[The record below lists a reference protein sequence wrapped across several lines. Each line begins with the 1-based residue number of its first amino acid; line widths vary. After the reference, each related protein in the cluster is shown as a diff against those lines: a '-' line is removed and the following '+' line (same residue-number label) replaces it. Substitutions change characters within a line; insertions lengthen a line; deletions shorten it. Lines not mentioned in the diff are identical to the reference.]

1 MDVYVQRERCNRI
14 NDNLAKPRGGDYWTG
29 WKKIRKEKRVGARH
43 RATDKRLSIRE
54 EIGSSRLRPLSKY
67 TVTQYWHASLVKM
80 LCVYKHI
87 IYIYN
92 FTKIKQRY
100 WIVSI
105 HIPGDRNVIYHLFES
120 RKNTKESRVRNL
132 GRFNFG
138 KNCKKRREKE
148 KNDGRQTGSR
158 LCLLWKS
165 RDTFSRKKEKKK
177 LLVRVDRDLKIQ
189 LGREEV
195 DRSKGPVLCQG
206 ARVREGKKGDAR
218 VSADWMGGI
227 ARFLPNPG
235 DLWHKFADR
244 RQRERRDRAK
254 GRQKRKRREMLS
266 RRFLVNVAVKE
277 GKEGGEK
284 EFLRNQSSRDREL
297 IIDQIYGII
306 VNQIMRF

>member
-1 MDVYVQRERCNRI
+1 
-14 NDNLAKPRGGDYWTG
+14 
-29 WKKIRKEKRVGARH
+29 
-43 RATDKRLSIRE
+43 
-54 EIGSSRLRPLSKY
+54 
-67 TVTQYWHASLVKM
+67 M

-138 KNCKKRREKE
+138 RIVKREEKRRKTTADRRAAACAFCENRVTRFREKRKKKNCWS
-148 KNDGRQTGSR
+148 GLIAT
-158 LCLLWKS
+158 WKS
-165 RDTFSRKKEKKK
+165 SWGERRLTGPR
-177 LLVRVDRDLKIQ
+177 
-189 LGREEV
+189 
-195 DRSKGPVLCQG
+195 DRSSAKEHEWGG
-206 ARVREGKKGDAR
+206 GKKGDAR

>member
-1 MDVYVQRERCNRI
+1 
-14 NDNLAKPRGGDYWTG
+14 
-29 WKKIRKEKRVGARH
+29 
-43 RATDKRLSIRE
+43 
-54 EIGSSRLRPLSKY
+54 
-67 TVTQYWHASLVKM
+67 M

-92 FTKIKQRY
+92 FTKIKQRRY

-105 HIPGDRNVIYHLFES
+105 HIPGDRKVIYHLFES
-120 RKNTKESRVRNL
+120 RKNLVYVISVGLISEKIVKREEKRRKTTADRRAAACAFCENRVT
-132 GRFNFG
+132 RFREKRKK
-138 KNCKKRREKE
+138 KNCWS
-148 KNDGRQTGSR
+148 GLIAT
-158 LCLLWKS
+158 WKS
-165 RDTFSRKKEKKK
+165 SWGERRRLTGPR
-177 LLVRVDRDLKIQ
+177 
-189 LGREEV
+189 
-195 DRSKGPVLCQG
+195 DRSSAKEHEWGG
-206 ARVREGKKGDAR
+206 GKKGDAR

>member
-165 RDTFSRKKEKKK
+165 RDTFSRKKEKKNCWFGLIATWK
-177 LLVRVDRDLKIQ
+177 SSWGERRRLTGPR
-189 LGREEV
+189 
-195 DRSKGPVLCQG
+195 DRSSAKEHEWGRGKKATHVSRPIEWGESRASFPIQATCDTNSQIVDKGNG
-206 ARVREGKKGDAR
+206 ATGQRGGKREREGRCFRD
-218 VSADWMGGI
+218 VSW
-227 ARFLPNPG
+227 
-235 DLWHKFADR
+235 
-244 RQRERRDRAK
+244 
-254 GRQKRKRREMLS
+254 
-266 RRFLVNVAVKE
+266 
-277 GKEGGEK
+277 
-284 EFLRNQSSRDREL
+284 
-297 IIDQIYGII
+297 
-306 VNQIMRF
+306 